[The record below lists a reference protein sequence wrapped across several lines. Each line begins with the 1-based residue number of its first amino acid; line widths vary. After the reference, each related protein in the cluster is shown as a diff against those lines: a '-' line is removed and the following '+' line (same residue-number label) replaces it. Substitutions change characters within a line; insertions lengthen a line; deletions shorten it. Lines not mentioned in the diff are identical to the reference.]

1 MFLFVNIKNIKNLYE
16 DIFLLLAK
24 EILVGVD
31 FTVGKGDVDTKY

>member
-1 MFLFVNIKNIKNLYE
+1 MFLFVNIKNIKSLYE
-16 DIFLLLAK
+16 DIFLLLVK